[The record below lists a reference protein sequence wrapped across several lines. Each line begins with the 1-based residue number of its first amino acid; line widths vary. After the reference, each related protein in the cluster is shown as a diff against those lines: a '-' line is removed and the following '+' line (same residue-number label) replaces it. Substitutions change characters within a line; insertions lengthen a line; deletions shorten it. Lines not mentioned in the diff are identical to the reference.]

1 MVCCYYGL
9 KRDVELK
16 IKITVAGSSPLLL
29 TGTPFAQLIKN
40 ESAMWSKLIT
50 DKKIALP

>member
-1 MVCCYYGL
+1 M
-9 KRDVELK
+9 
-16 IKITVAGSSPLLL
+16 KITAAGSSLLLL
-29 TGTPFAQLIKN
+29 TGAAFAQLIKN